1 MDTCSK
7 YFFSL
12 INVFIFVCS
21 LVLFAFAT
29 WMAYGS
35 TFREVVTSDQG
46 ALLVFY
52 AIYVLAGMLFAL
64 ALITMLTDCRK
75 KRSTR
80 IAHMLATFIYLTFF
94 FGFVAYGVSNVS
106 SVESKLS
113 EIWDSQSDTNKQ
125 LIETRLS
132 CCGFSSYTEY
142 TSPYHTSCLQDPTN
156 AASDPWQTG
165 CGTALLPKLTE
176 YYQSLVALL
185 SILIVFQVF
194 QIIVDMILIRQMGG
208 GSAVETKEPL

>member
-29 WMAYGS
+29 WMAHGS

-94 FGFVAYGVSNVS
+94 LGFVAYGVSNVS

-113 EIWDSQSDTNKQ
+113 EIWDSQVKQTNNWLKQ
-125 LIETRLS
+125 DLVVVALPVTQNTPPLTTLHVYLILQMPLLIRGRLDVEQPFYQS
-132 CCGFSSYTEY
+132 WQNIIKAWSLYFQFSSF
-142 TSPYHTSCLQDPTN
+142 SRCS
-156 AASDPWQTG
+156 
-165 CGTALLPKLTE
+165 K
-176 YYQSLVALL
+176 
-185 SILIVFQVF
+185 
-194 QIIVDMILIRQMGG
+194 
-208 GSAVETKEPL
+208 